1 MSVLEQ
7 LGTHVAHD
15 YRETLSDG
23 VRESAR
29 LHLVDTVG
37 AWIAASGTP
46 EGRAL
51 MRFLAGREQTG
62 ADPVGENTLTRVACN
77 CGLARLSEIDDIHLS
92 SCTTPGALIVPSA
105 LTIGG
110 SLGLSGAAI
119 GEAIA
124 VGYEAMVRLGAAL
137 GGPSILY
144 RGIWPTY
151 FAAPFG
157 VAATASRLLGL
168 TGRQAAHALG
178 IALVFASPAVGR
190 QSGAAMSRW
199 LATGYAA
206 RSGVSAALSAQA
218 GFTADL
224 AIFEGDFFSNVYN
237 LLPDVAA
244 LVDALGDRSVLPK
257 VSFKPWCAA
266 RQTMAATQALKEI
279 IEAGVPPSDITQ
291 LIVSVPPSY
300 LRMIDHGVV
309 PGDRA
314 SHLTSV
320 SYQMAL
326 AALAPDALFDVK
338 QAPERVSGEI
348 GAFMAKV
355 TVKADDDLLR
365 HYPKS
370 WPARLRVT
378 TPREKHEKLVIHVP
392 GDPERLF
399 DETQVA
405 AKFRRVVTPSI
416 GEHAADDLL
425 RLSLA
430 VLDGEQDVPQ
440 ALLAQIER
448 VTGAALASKNPI

>member
-1 MSVLEQ
+1 MSVLER
-7 LGTHVAHD
+7 LGAHVACG
-15 YRETLSDG
+15 YRGNLSG
-23 VRESAR
+23 SVRESAR

-51 MRFLAGREQTG
+51 MRFVAAREQTG
-62 ADPVGENTLTRVACN
+62 ADPVGENTLSRVACN

-124 VGYEAMVRLGAAL
+124 VGYDAMVRLGLAL
-137 GGPSILY
+137 DGPSILY

-151 FAAPFG
+151 FTAPFG
-157 VAATASRLLGL
+157 VAAVASRLLDL
-168 TGRQAAHALG
+168 TGAQAAHALG
-178 IALVFASPAVGR
+178 IALTLASPAVGR
-190 QSGAAMSRW
+190 QGGPAMSRW
-199 LATGYAA
+199 LAIGHAA
-206 RSGVSAALSAQA
+206 RSGVFAAFSAQA

-224 AIFEGDFFSNVYN
+224 RLFEGDYFSAAYN
-237 LLPDVAA
+237 LSPDAA
-244 LVDALGDRSVLPK
+244 ILVDALEDRSVLPE

-266 RQTMAATQALKEI
+266 RQAMAATQALKEI
-279 IEAGVPPSDITQ
+279 IETGVPPADITQ
-291 LIVSVPPSY
+291 LVVSVPPPY
-300 LRMIDHGVV
+300 LRMIDHGAVT
-309 PGDRA
+309 GDRS

-326 AALAPDALFDVK
+326 AVFAPDSMFDVK
-338 QAPERVSGEI
+338 QVAEHVSGEI

-355 TVKADDDLLR
+355 AVKAGDDLLH

-370 WPARLRVT
+370 WPARLEVT
-378 TPREKHEKLVIHVP
+378 TPTGKHERLVIHVP
-392 GDPERLF
+392 GDPERPF
-399 DETQVA
+399 DEQVT
-405 AKFRRVVTPSI
+405 AKFARLTAPLI
-416 GEHAADDLL
+416 GERAADDLL

-430 VLDGEQDVPQ
+430 VLDEEGEARV
-440 ALLAQIER
+440 LLAEVER
-448 VTGAALASKNPI
+448 ACSSPS